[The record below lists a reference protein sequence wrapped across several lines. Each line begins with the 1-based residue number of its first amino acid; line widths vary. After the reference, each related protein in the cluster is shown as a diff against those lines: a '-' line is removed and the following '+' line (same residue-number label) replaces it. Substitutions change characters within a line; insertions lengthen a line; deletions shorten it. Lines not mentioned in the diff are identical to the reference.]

1 MTAEQAIQM
10 ASELRPGETST
21 EAQYRALTEMENEI
35 GEHMNRHVPAN
46 AFPVE
51 ITEDNKG
58 KQMRLPERFA
68 MAYVYRL
75 MAERDKVNGEFDR
88 YNNDAA
94 LYNMAMKEW
103 KAWYRREHRPKQDHR
118 RGWKLI

>member
-1 MTAEQAIQM
+1 MTAEEARAM
-10 ASELRPGETST
+10 AEELRPGESAGDV
-21 EAQYRALTEMENEI
+21 EWRALTEIENEV
-35 GEHMNRHVPAN
+35 GEHMNRHEGAS

-51 ITEDNKG
+51 ISESNQHRTL
-58 KQMRLPERFA
+58 RLPERFA

-94 LYNMAMKEW
+94 LCNQLLNEW
-103 KAWYRREHRPKQDHR
+103 KAWYRRNHKPIMDHR
-118 RGWKLI
+118 RGWKLC